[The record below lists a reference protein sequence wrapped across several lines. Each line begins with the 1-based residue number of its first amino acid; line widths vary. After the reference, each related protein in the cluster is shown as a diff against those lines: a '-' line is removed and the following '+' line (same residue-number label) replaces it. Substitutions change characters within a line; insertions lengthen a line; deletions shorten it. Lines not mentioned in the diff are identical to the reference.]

1 MTNKLFNLTA
11 AVGLSCLA
19 STAMASS
26 TYTLT
31 TINNLNSISTLL
43 VGAGSTSNSCSDS
56 PLIQLNEVCEDATI
70 RGETPANGSST
81 CKMTTTNLKIACGE
95 KCTVKIYDQAH
106 CKGNFA
112 TGTLHVTSDQ
122 VNLTDI
128 SNPAQFIAQYSSQGN
143 LAGELTL
150 KSTQ

>member
-31 TINNLNSISTLL
+31 TNNNLNSISTLS
-43 VGAGSTSNSCSDS
+43 VGSSSNCSDS
-56 PLIQLNEVCEDATI
+56 YAIQLTEDCGSASV
-70 RGETPANGSST
+70 RGETPANSSST
-81 CKMTTTNLKIACGE
+81 CKMTTNNLKIACGE
-95 KCTVKIYDQAH
+95 KCTVKIYDQDH

-112 TGTLHVTSDQ
+112 TGTLHVKGDT

-128 SNPAQFIAQYSSQGN
+128 SNPAQFVAQYSSQGN

-150 KSTQ
+150 NSTQ

>member
-31 TINNLNSISTLL
+31 TINNLNSISTLS
-43 VGAGSTSNSCSDS
+43 VGSSSNCSDS
-56 PLIQLNEVCEDATI
+56 LAIQLTEDCGSASE

-81 CKMTTTNLKIACGE
+81 CKMTTNSLKIVCGE
-95 KCTVKIYDQAH
+95 KCTVKIYDQDH

-112 TGTLHVTSDQ
+112 TGTLHVKGDE

-128 SNPAQFIAQYSSQGN
+128 SNPAQFVAQYSSQGN

-150 KSTQ
+150 NSTQ

>member
-1 MTNKLFNLTA
+1 MTNKLFNLTV

-19 STAMASS
+19 STVMASS

-31 TINNLNSISTLL
+31 TINNLNSISTLS
-43 VGAGSTSNSCSDS
+43 VGSSSNCSDS
-56 PLIQLNEVCEDATI
+56 PMIQVTEDCGSASVK
-70 RGETPANGSST
+70 GETPANGSST
-81 CKMTTTNLKIACGE
+81 CKMTTNNLKIACGE
-95 KCTVKIYDQAH
+95 QCTVKIYDQDH

-122 VNLTDI
+122 VNLTNI
-128 SNPAQFIAQYSSQGN
+128 SNPAQFVAQYSSQGN
-143 LAGELTL
+143 LAGELIL

>member
-31 TINNLNSISTLL
+31 TINNLNSISTLS
-43 VGAGSTSNSCSDS
+43 VGSSSNCSDS
-56 PLIQLNEVCEDATI
+56 LAIQLTEDCGSASVK
-70 RGETPANGSST
+70 GETPANGSST
-81 CKMTTTNLKIACGE
+81 CKMTTNNLKIACGE
-95 KCTVKIYDQAH
+95 NCTVKIYDQDH

-122 VNLTDI
+122 VKLTDI
-128 SNPAQFIAQYSSQGN
+128 SNPAQFVAQYSSQGN

-150 KSTQ
+150 NSTQ

>member
-31 TINNLNSISTLL
+31 TINNLNSISTLS
-43 VGAGSTSNSCSDS
+43 VGSSSNCSDS
-56 PLIQLNEVCEDATI
+56 PAIQLTENCESEKPSVD
-70 RGETPANGSST
+70 GETPANSSST
-81 CKMTTTNLKIACGE
+81 CKMTTNSLKIVCGE
-95 KCTVKIYDQAH
+95 KCTVKIYDQDH

-112 TGTLHVTSDQ
+112 TGTLHVKGDT

-128 SNPAQFIAQYSSQGN
+128 SNPAQFVAQYSSQGN

-150 KSTQ
+150 SSTQ